1 MSLEKLDLYRNKI
14 REIEP
19 DSFRNL
25 GELYELNIQ
34 RNKIRTLPEKLFD
47 PLNSLQL
54 LKVDDFTH
62 CCAAQ
67 ATKAGVE
74 CDIRHGDGLSDCNGL
89 LKYTV
94 LKYAIWVLGILALFG
109 NLAVILWRVFTKDL
123 NQVNS
128 FLLTN
133 LAVADL
139 LMGVYLLILAV
150 KDTTW
155 EGVYYKHYF
164 LWRDSGLCIV
174 AGVIATISNEVSVF
188 TLLVTTFDRLICIV
202 FPFRFQR
209 LSIKKVALIM
219 AVVWS
224 IGILLALAPLFD
236 DAYFFDED
244 GKVNLF
250 GQTSV
255 CLPFMLSR
263 ERSAGW
269 EYSVFVFVAL
279 NGFAFLCI
287 AVAYAVIY
295 RAATKAGNTVRSTR
309 TKQDATIA
317 KRMMFIILA
326 DFFCWFPVIVL
337 SVMALTGSLYDPRQE
352 VYAWTA
358 VFVMPINSSVN
369 PYIYTF
375 SSKFVRDKIFG
386 TASAQNV
393 HQQPRERIRKS
404 GRADGKPKFSGSYKT
419 TGVVMTSTA
428 GPRSSSSTAGGALET
443 VNEGFTSDNNS
454 L

>member
-1 MSLEKLDLYRNKI
+1 M
-14 REIEP
+14 
-19 DSFRNL
+19 
-25 GELYELNIQ
+25 
-34 RNKIRTLPEKLFD
+34 
-47 PLNSLQL
+47 
-54 LKVDDFTH
+54 
-62 CCAAQ
+62 
-67 ATKAGVE
+67 
-74 CDIRHGDGLSDCNGL
+74 
-89 LKYTV
+89 
-94 LKYAIWVLGILALFG
+94 
-109 NLAVILWRVFTKDL
+109 FTKDL

-150 KDTTW
+150 NDTAW
-155 EGVYYKHYF
+155 KGVYYKHYF
-164 LWRDSGLCIV
+164 PWRDSGLCIV

-188 TLLVTTFDRLICIV
+188 TLLVTTLDRLICIV

-209 LSIKKVALIM
+209 LSIKKVAFIM

-224 IGILLALAPLFD
+224 IGILIALAPLLD

-287 AVAYAVIY
+287 AIAYATIY
-295 RAATKAGNTVRSTR
+295 RAATRAGNAVRSTR
-309 TKQDATIA
+309 TKQDSTIA

-326 DFFCWFPVIVL
+326 DFLCWFPVIVL
-337 SVMALTGSLYDPRQE
+337 SVMALTGSLYDPSQQ

-358 VFVMPINSSVN
+358 VFVLPINSSVN

-375 SSKFVRDKIFG
+375 SSQFVRDKIFG
-386 TASAQNV
+386 TANAQNA
-393 HQQPRERIRKS
+393 HQQPREGIRKS
-404 GRADGKPKFSGSYKT
+404 GEYRPVTCKEAGCFSQ
-419 TGVVMTSTA
+419 
-428 GPRSSSSTAGGALET
+428 
-443 VNEGFTSDNNS
+443 
-454 L
+454 